1 MSDSIKI
8 VATSFEE
15 GQTKASVR
23 TALRT
28 AFPNF
33 HVASILR
40 DDEGERWLA
49 RLVAS
54 DTVHH
59 KLADDD
65 DAPFPI
71 KKLGPEDADDEDGKD
86 EDSDSDSDEPDT
98 NDDDDELKPD
108 EKPAEDDKD
117 DVKGELAG
125 LLKQFK
131 KLLPA
136 LEKVVGPIDD
146 DEGKDDLDKADED
159 VGPVPGNGG
168 PGPGMGGPPP
178 PGATP
183 PGVPPPGRRPPLP
196 PGAGPKG
203 PPRPGVPTFTHAQ
216 ELPLQRTADVT
227 EEEARGELLAA
238 YPDYQIREFTEAN
251 GLYKVI
257 LERKPTT

>member
-1 MSDSIKI
+1 MSDSVKI
-8 VATSFEE
+8 VGTPYED
-15 GQTKASVR
+15 GQTKTAVR
-23 TALRT
+23 QALRT

-40 DDEGERWLA
+40 DDENERWLA
-49 RLVAS
+49 RLIES
-54 DTVHH
+54 GTVHH
-59 KLADDD
+59 KLADD

-71 KKLGPEDADDEDGKD
+71 KKLGPEDADGDEDGDKP
-86 EDSDSDSDEPDT
+86 DSDSDEDADT

-108 EKPAEDDKD
+108 EKPAEDDKG
-117 DVKGELAG
+117 DVKTELAG

-146 DEGKDDLDKADED
+146 DEGPKDLEDVGDD
-159 VGPVPGNGG
+159 VGPVPGNGAG
-168 PGPGMGGPPP
+168 LGGPPP
-178 PGATP
+178 GAGGPP

-203 PPRPGVPTFTHAQ
+203 PPRPGVPTFTAVQ

-227 EEEARGELLAA
+227 EEEARTELLSA